1 MIAPEDIDKDKVR
14 KQGRSWMKYSGM
26 AIQMALTIL
35 AFVFGGM
42 YLDNWL
48 GTGPWLLVAGSLLGV
63 AAGLYVSLKD
73 FL

>member
-1 MIAPEDIDKDKVR
+1 
-14 KQGRSWMKYSGM
+14 MKYSGM
-26 AIQMALTIL
+26 AIQMAATIL

-42 YLDNWL
+42 YLDEWL
-48 GTGPWLLVAGSLLGV
+48 GTGPWILVAGSLLGV